1 MTIKVVLYMSISVRS
16 SDIRLLRAAVSMP
29 LQLRVFGLVDDTH
42 PARAEFL
49 RDLAVG
55 IVWPTIDSEIVPLPD
70 SCCEQP
76 IR

>member
-1 MTIKVVLYMSISVRS
+1 
-16 SDIRLLRAAVSMP
+16 MP
-29 LQLRVFGLVDDTH
+29 LQLRVCGLVDDTH

-55 IVWPTIDSEIVPLPD
+55 IVWPTIDSEIVPLTD

-76 IR
+76 IRPSDNSFSSALLSWGGLRLRQRRSRAY